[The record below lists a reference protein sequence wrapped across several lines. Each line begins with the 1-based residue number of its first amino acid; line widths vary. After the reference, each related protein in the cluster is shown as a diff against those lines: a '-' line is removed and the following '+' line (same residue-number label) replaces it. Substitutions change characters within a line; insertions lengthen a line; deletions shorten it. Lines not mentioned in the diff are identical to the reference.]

1 MTKRLAFY
9 ALLVIAGALL
19 AYVLI
24 PNEPIIYSE
33 VVVPARAIEE
43 REPPTEP
50 TIIERVRFITIPPR
64 QVATAP
70 GGAQSDVQAF
80 CAPSVARVTG
90 DTAQVAETL
99 LIRSGT
105 HSPGWWFGKD
115 RLLLTGPTSTGDL
128 KALDFEVRPGFD
140 FRVNGDSVLVR
151 YNRTGFLRQA
161 AEIAVPLFVGG
172 LIGRAMP

>member
-1 MTKRLAFY
+1 MTKRVSFY
-9 ALLVIAGALL
+9 ALLVLAGALL

-24 PNEPIIYSE
+24 PNDPVVYTE

-50 TIIERVRFITIPPR
+50 NIIERVRFI
-64 QVATAP
+64 
-70 GGAQSDVQAF
+70 VQAF
-80 CAPSVARVTG
+80 CAPSVASVTG
-90 DTAQVAETL
+90 DTTQVAETL
-99 LIRSGT
+99 LLRSGT

-151 YNRTGFLRQA
+151 YNRAGFLRQA
-161 AEIAVPLFVGG
+161 AEVAVPLFVGA